1 MIKQRGVGLVEVM
14 VSITI
19 GMLVLAGVLQLYA
32 TSVESQKS
40 QEGSSRI
47 QENMRYL
54 TSMLQHD
61 ISSTGNFGCMR
72 FDPESIDNMLG
83 KDSEDASDGV
93 SPGAFNFN
101 VYVSGTE
108 GTGPNNS
115 DTVNFR
121 FMSPESIPLTQEF
134 DPAAQQSAFV
144 DAQGIYAGTFGKIN
158 KWQIAVISNCA
169 SASVLMVTDK
179 PTAAGEVKFRHD
191 FENTEAT
198 SITFGQKNIVAA
210 GNNTA
215 INYLPKAQGADKS
228 ALPYGRLF
236 IGGAG
241 SHIYEIRKSARGN
254 NSSDGSE
261 CDVDN
266 PQSCGLFRDGE
277 EIIDGVSD
285 LQIEYGWVKGGQ
297 ALFGDAAA
305 VTAATAWDKV
315 DRVRM
320 DVTLSSLDTAPSNDG
335 NASHRLQK
343 TFSQQFVLRN
353 RPVEG

>member
-61 ISSTGNFGCMR
+61 INSTGNLGCMR
-72 FDPESIDNMLG
+72 FEPEYITTFLAT
-83 KDSEDASDGV
+83 DSEEASDGV
-93 SPGAFNFN
+93 APGAFSFS

-108 GTGPNNS
+108 GTGLNNS

-121 FMSPESIPLTQEF
+121 FMKPESIPLVQEF
-134 DPAAQQSAFV
+134 DPAKDESAFF
-144 DAQGIYAGTFGKIN
+144 DAGGIYAGTYGKIN

-169 SASVLMVTDK
+169 TAHVLMVTDK
-179 PTAAGEVKFRHD
+179 PTGSGEVKFRRN
-191 FENTEAT
+191 FVNTDAT
-198 SITFGQKNIVAA
+198 STTFGQMNAISALKDTNQTYKFKGDLDI
-210 GNNTA
+210 TA
-215 INYLPKAQGADKS
+215 T
-228 ALPYGRLF
+228 LPYGRLF
-236 IGGAG
+236 LGGGG
-241 SHIYEIRKSARGN
+241 SHIYEIKKSARGS

-261 CDVDN
+261 CDADN

-285 LQIEYGWVKGGQ
+285 LQIEYGWVDGGQ
-297 ALFGDAAA
+297 FLYGDAAA
-305 VTAATAWDKV
+305 VTAATAWGKV
-315 DRVRM
+315 DRVKM

-335 NASHRLQK
+335 NASHRIQK
-343 TFSQQFVLRN
+343 TFSQQFILRN